1 MLALLLLAI
10 TIIFISL
17 KNIKEPYNTNGI
29 VLLGIVSAL
38 IGIISTY
45 LGINGALNI
54 APDLSKVAPH
64 ILLNGIKTSL
74 ITSIAGAII
83 MLVSTVLWSNL
94 FIKKHNLS

>member
-1 MLALLLLAI
+1 MV
-10 TIIFISL
+10 
-17 KNIKEPYNTNGI
+17 TNGI

-83 MLVSTVLWSNL
+83 MLVSTVLWYL
-94 FIKKHNLS
+94 FIKKHNLVILFEQFSKQIAHF